1 MNVVRCFF
9 VQPSLFHNSSTF
21 SSVLVL
27 ITNGGV
33 GMDAM
38 FQVCKYCKHAKPT
51 ETDLLYYEIW
61 KRKVCEHESCDGDSE
76 TI

>member
-1 MNVVRCFF
+1 
-9 VQPSLFHNSSTF
+9 
-21 SSVLVL
+21 
-27 ITNGGV
+27 
-33 GMDAM
+33 MDAM

-76 TI
+76 NYFE